1 MLGWTKWA
9 IAIAIAGLAVGGA
22 APAIAGDT
30 TVAVQRLGPPDVEA
44 RSVGRD
50 GWSALNI
57 ATMHYGWDLKRQ
69 GDRIEFDALY
79 YGTAY
84 FDKDLNDIDL
94 DFVELTLG
102 PSFNMKRWNLDKTR
116 TYLYAIGDFSDLG
129 YNINFNK
136 ATNTLFANLTVHSD
150 I

>member
-1 MLGWTKWA
+1 
-9 IAIAIAGLAVGGA
+9 
-22 APAIAGDT
+22 
-30 TVAVQRLGPPDVEA
+30 
-44 RSVGRD
+44 
-50 GWSALNI
+50 
-57 ATMHYGWDLKRQ
+57 MHYGWDLKRQ

-79 YGTAY
+79 CGTAY

-150 I
+150 ILGGDTATNAYPHWFWRSCNAGQ